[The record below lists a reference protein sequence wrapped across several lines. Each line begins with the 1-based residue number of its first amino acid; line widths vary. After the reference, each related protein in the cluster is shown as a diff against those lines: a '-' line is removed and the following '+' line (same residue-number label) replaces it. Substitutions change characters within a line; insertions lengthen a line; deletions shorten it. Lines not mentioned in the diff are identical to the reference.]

1 MMDMLAGAQENE
13 ADRESDGFVR
23 GLAVAIVTQN
33 KDDNGLARVR
43 VKLSWQG
50 EGEETYWARLA
61 APMAGGER
69 GSYFV
74 PEIGDE
80 VLVGFERGDLS
91 HPYILGALWNGQ
103 QRPPETNDDGKND
116 RRLIRSRSG
125 HELLFDDG
133 NPPKVELKLEDGKH
147 LLLDDKGVKVED
159 GQGNTITIESSSG
172 MMTIESKT
180 QLKLKS
186 QKIAIEAGALMEI
199 KSSGPLMIKGSVV
212 MIN

>member
-1 MMDMLAGAQENE
+1 MMDMLAGVQDNE
-13 ADRESDGFVR
+13 ADLEADGFVR
-23 GLAVAIVTQN
+23 GLAVATVTQN
-33 KDDNGLARVR
+33 KDDEGLARVR
-43 VKLSWQG
+43 VRLSWQA
-50 EGEETYWARLA
+50 EGEESYWARLA

-69 GSYFV
+69 GTYFI

-103 QRPPETNDDGKND
+103 QHPPETNDDGNND

-125 HELLFDDG
+125 HELRFDDG
-133 NPPKVELKLEDGKH
+133 DPPTVELKLEDGKH

-159 GQGNTITIESSSG
+159 DKGNTITIETGSG
-172 MMTIESKT
+172 TITIESKS

-186 QKIAIEAGALMEI
+186 QTIAIEAGASMEI
-199 KSSGPLMIKGSVV
+199 KASGTLTLKGAVV
-212 MIN
+212 QIN